1 MPKNERPK
9 RRSRKSKTQV
19 EIHPKR
25 RSRKP
30 EDQVGINGVTFLML
44 MKAIGKATEK
54 NKYFINQKFILIRNP
69 NPIVDKASVESGLLR
84 EEVALIHGSGITFK
98 DRGVASVFKKDR
110 VLCKLLKKL
119 QEVDRLRG
127 VGALKF

>member
-1 MPKNERPK
+1 M
-9 RRSRKSKTQV
+9 KTK
-19 EIHPKR
+19 IKTKIKK

-30 EDQVGINGVTFLML
+30 EDQVGINGVNFLML
-44 MKAIGKATEK
+44 VKAIEKATKK
-54 NKYFINQKFILIRNP
+54 NKYFINQKFSLKRNP

-110 VLCKLLKKL
+110 VLCGLLKKL

>member
-1 MPKNERPK
+1 MSKSERPK
-9 RRSRKSKTQV
+9 RRSRKPKTQEV
-19 EIHPKR
+19 HPKR

-44 MKAIGKATEK
+44 MKAIGKATEN

-69 NPIVDKASVESGLLR
+69 NPIVDKATVESGLLR

-110 VLCKLLKKL
+110 VLCELLKKL